1 MTAERPP
8 LTPWRQPL
16 VWLVFSLPALS
27 IVAGLALLWLA
38 DGPVDAVADPVTR
51 TAQVQ
56 DADLSPDLEARRLG
70 LSARVHRVGR
80 VFDVVPGSGDFD
92 RSMQL
97 ELVLRHPVIASEDRR
112 VALAPSATGWSGNI
126 ESFDDGHDWLVEIAP
141 TDHRWR
147 LRGRWEARAAGA
159 QVQPALAS
167 AP

>member
-56 DADLSPDLEARRLG
+56 
-70 LSARVHRVGR
+70 
-80 VFDVVPGSGDFD
+80 
-92 RSMQL
+92 
-97 ELVLRHPVIASEDRR
+97 
-112 VALAPSATGWSGNI
+112 
-126 ESFDDGHDWLVEIAP
+126 
-141 TDHRWR
+141 
-147 LRGRWEARAAGA
+147 
-159 QVQPALAS
+159 PALAS